1 MSSRE
6 QAQIR
11 DRAIAALHGLAIG
24 DALGMP
30 TQMMSRAAVIG
41 RFGAITGFEAAAANH
56 PLAAGL
62 TAGTVTDDTEQA
74 LLIVRLLIAGRGTI
88 DQADLAD
95 ALVIWEEGMRKRGS
109 LDLLGPSTKR
119 AVDAVLAGES
129 VAESGRFGVTNGAAM
144 RIAPVG
150 IVLRTADLEAFIDLV
165 VEVSAVTHNTS
176 VALAGAAAVGAAV
189 SVGIDGGTLDA
200 AIDRAIEAS
209 AVAVQRGYWVA
220 AADVSSRIR
229 WAIELADPADPE
241 ASLDRIYR
249 LIGTS
254 LATQESVPAAFGI
267 LATFPNEPWRAVLA
281 AASLGGDSDTVA
293 AMVGTIAG
301 ATTRGSAFPAH
312 AVTTVTT
319 VNSIDFETA
328 ADSLLALR

>member
-6 QAQIR
+6 RAPIR
-11 DRAIAALHGLAIG
+11 DRAIATLHGLAIG

-30 TQMMSRAAVIG
+30 TQMMSRAAVIE
-41 RFGAITGFEAAAANH
+41 RFGAVTGFEPADTDH
-56 PLAAGL
+56 PIAAGL
-62 TAGTVTDDTEQA
+62 AAGTVTDDTEQA
-74 LLIVRLLIAGRGTI
+74 LLVATLLVEGRGTI
-88 DQADLAD
+88 DQLSFAD
-95 ALVIWEEGMRKRGS
+95 ALIAWEEGMRERGS

-119 AVDAVLAGES
+119 AVEAVLAGES

-144 RIAPVG
+144 RVAPVG
-150 IVLRTADLEAFIDLV
+150 IVLRATDLEAFIDLV
-165 VEVSAVTHNTS
+165 VEVSSVTHNTS
-176 VALAGAAAVGAAV
+176 VALAGAAAVAAAV
-189 SVGIDGGTLDA
+189 SVGVDGGTLDA

-209 AVAVQRGYWVA
+209 AVAVRRGYWVA

-241 ASLDRIYR
+241 ASLDAIYR

-267 LATFPNEPWRAVLA
+267 LATFPKEPWRAVLA

-301 ATTRGSAFPAH
+301 ATTGIGAFPAG
-312 AVTTVTT
+312 AIATVTA
-319 VNSIDFETA
+319 VNSIDFETI

>member
-6 QAQIR
+6 QAPVR
-11 DRAIAALHGLAIG
+11 DRAIAALHGLALG

-30 TQMMSRAAVIG
+30 TQMMSRAAVIE
-41 RFGAITGFEAAAANH
+41 RFGAITGFEPAGADH

-62 TAGTVTDDTEQA
+62 AAGTVTDDTEQA
-74 LLIVRLLIAGRGTI
+74 LMIARLLIAGRGSI
-88 DQADLAD
+88 DQAGLAN
-95 ALVIWEEGMRKRGS
+95 AFVAWEEGMRERGS

-119 AVDAVLAGES
+119 AVEAVLAGES

-150 IVLRTADLEAFIDLV
+150 IVFRTADMEAFIDLV

-189 SVGIDGGTLDA
+189 SVGIDGGTLNA
-200 AIDRAIEAS
+200 AIDRAVEA
-209 AVAVQRGYWVA
+209 AALAAHRGYWIA

-229 WAIELADPADPE
+229 WAIELADPADPA

-267 LATFPNEPWRAVLA
+267 LATFLSEPWRAVLA

-301 ATTRGSAFPAH
+301 ATTGGRAFPAH
-312 AVTTVTT
+312 AVATVCA
-319 VNSIDFETA
+319 VNAIDFETI